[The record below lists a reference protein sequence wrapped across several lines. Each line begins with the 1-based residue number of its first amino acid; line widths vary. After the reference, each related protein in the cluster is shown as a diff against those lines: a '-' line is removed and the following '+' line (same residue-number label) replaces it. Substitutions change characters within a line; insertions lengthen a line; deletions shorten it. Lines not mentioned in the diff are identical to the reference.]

1 MQITF
6 LEITRPKG
14 KRRIS
19 TFEILSGAIVSPL
32 DRMKTISED
41 DFEEMVLEWAD
52 DYLSKKY
59 PKVRQLGG
67 AGDKGRD
74 ILGFLDDQK
83 FDIYQCKHY
92 ATKLAPT
99 DIYKELGKLV
109 YFTFKGDYSIPEKY
123 YFVSPK
129 GVGTTVFDMIQNPS
143 DINQTLADNWDKY
156 CRDDITKK
164 ESIILEGDFKTYVKS
179 FNFSILD
186 EIAPHELINQ
196 HAETRY
202 HILRFG
208 GGLKKFREIIP
219 EATVE
224 IQPKE
229 LVYTS
234 QLFAV
239 YSENIASSISSIT
252 ELEAAS
258 VDLHNHFKEQRKSF
272 YCAET
277 LETFSRE
284 NFPEADPLPFEE
296 LKDEAYNIATTNL
309 LCAMDKSGL
318 ERLLSV
324 TKGVKQQSFASNPL
338 FQEIK
343 VQDKEGICHH
353 LANEGKVQWVKK
365 SR

>member
-1 MQITF
+1 M
-6 LEITRPKG
+6 
-14 KRRIS
+14 
-19 TFEILSGAIVSPL
+19 
-32 DRMKTISED
+32 
-41 DFEEMVLEWAD
+41 
-52 DYLSKKY
+52 
-59 PKVRQLGG
+59 
-67 AGDKGRD
+67 
-74 ILGFLDDQK
+74 
-83 FDIYQCKHY
+83 
-92 ATKLAPT
+92 
-99 DIYKELGKLV
+99 
-109 YFTFKGDYSIPEKY
+109 
-123 YFVSPK
+123 
-129 GVGTTVFDMIQNPS
+129 
-143 DINQTLADNWDKY
+143 
-156 CRDDITKK
+156 
-164 ESIILEGDFKTYVKS
+164 
-179 FNFSILD
+179 
-186 EIAPHELINQ
+186 
-196 HAETRY
+196 
-202 HILRFG
+202 RFG